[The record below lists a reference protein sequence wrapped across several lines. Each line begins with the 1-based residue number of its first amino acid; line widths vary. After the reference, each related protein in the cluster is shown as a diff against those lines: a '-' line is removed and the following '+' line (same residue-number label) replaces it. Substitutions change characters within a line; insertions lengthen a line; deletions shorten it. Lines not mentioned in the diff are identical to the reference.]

1 MQEIWQL
8 KDFLQ
13 ALNIKE
19 NIKLAAKITGVTID
33 SRAIKDGNVFVA
45 LKGKNFDAHDFV
57 VQAEQKGAVAAI
69 VTKKNNHINI
79 PQIIVSDT
87 MQALYQLARYKRKFS
102 NAHIIAIT
110 GSVGKTSAKEMLYK
124 FLDFYDKSYASFG
137 NFNNHIG
144 LPLSLSNMPNDTK
157 FAVFELGMNHLGE
170 IEFLSNMLRPH
181 LAWVTLVNDAH
192 IGNFNSF
199 NEIVQAKSE
208 IFSGLVKDGNIILNN
223 SDKNFSALKKIA
235 IEKYSFQEKNIKTY
249 GKQQLGDLIIKGF
262 SYQQDNIGIEILL
275 CKKIL
280 KLQCSLYNIAL
291 IKVIMAIP
299 LILKQLDLDEE
310 KSLALFKQLKAVSGR
325 GNIIEQG
332 NFLFID
338 DSYNASPTSMQAAFE
353 NLAYLGKI
361 KSRRTVAIIG
371 TMLELGVRSKELHL
385 GLAKDLKKYNI
396 SKVITIGEYME
407 DLFKVLPTEQ
417 KIKHFNKVEGNQ
429 VHIKSL
435 LNDYDIILI
444 KGSRGMG
451 LERILVK

>member
-19 NIKLAAKITGVTID
+19 DIKLTGKITGVTID
-33 SRAIKDGNVFVA
+33 SRAIKAGNVFVA
-45 LKGKNFDAHDFV
+45 FKGENFDAHDFV

-79 PQIIVSDT
+79 PQIIVKDPL
-87 MQALYQLARYKRKFS
+87 QALYQLAIYKRKHS
-102 NAHIIAIT
+102 KAKIIAIT

-208 IFSGLVKDGNIILNN
+208 VFSGLVKDGTIILNN

-235 IEKYSFQEKNIKTY
+235 IEKYSFQEKDIKTY
-249 GKQQLGDLIIKGF
+249 GDQQSGDLVIKNF
-262 SYQQDNIGIEILL
+262 SYYQDNIVVEILFHNNSS
-275 CKKIL
+275 
-280 KLQCSLYNIAL
+280 KLEFSLYNIAL
-291 IKVIMAIP
+291 IKVIIAI
-299 LILKQLDLDEE
+299 IVILDELGLDYK
-310 KSLALFKQLKAVSGR
+310 KSLALFKGLKAVLGR
-325 GNIIEQG
+325 GNIVEQD

-371 TMLELGVRSKELHL
+371 TMLELGTRSKELHL

-429 VHIKSL
+429 KKIKSL
-435 LNDYDIILI
+435 LYDQDIILI
-444 KGSRGMG
+444 KGSRGIR
-451 LERILVK
+451 LESILY